1 MNWFRKYHIEELR
14 IMLKLRTDC
23 NFHILHIGVNHPV
36 KVSLRLCSFQMDV
49 ETIMLGL
56 LNNTVED
63 TDLTFKKV

>member
-1 MNWFRKYHIEELR
+1 
-14 IMLKLRTDC
+14 MLKLRTDC
-23 NFHILHIGVNHPV
+23 NFHILQIGVNHPV

-63 TDLTFKKV
+63 TDLTFEKV